1 MRSSAL
7 LSLGLS
13 SAVFVVGCSTSPP
26 SALPEADQPVAPAPG
41 GPTAGVEETLGGVR
55 AEASEAEVAKLLGA
69 PQSKSAP
76 VEEGATGELVST
88 WSWPN
93 GVEASMTATSATG
106 AATLRMLIAS
116 GSSTLQTSKGIR
128 VGSSRQEVDAAYGAA
143 ANPAHSTE
151 DFVLVGEMLDG
162 LRIRLVD
169 GKVTSISL
177 GSDGE

>member
-1 MRSSAL
+1 MRLARSLVLVFSGFVFVGGCATPRAAPVPAVESSA
-7 LSLGLS
+7 G
-13 SAVFVVGCSTSPP
+13 
-26 SALPEADQPVAPAPG
+26 VAPSDPG
-41 GPTAGVEETLGGVR
+41 ALREETLGGVR
-55 AEASEAEVAKLLGA
+55 AGIAETELVKLLGA
-69 PQSKSAP
+69 PTSKSAP

-151 DFVLVGEMLDG
+151 DFVLVGEMFDG
-162 LRIRLVD
+162 LRIRLVG